1 MVLDFEY
8 GINTGNRF
16 LDFVDHDEDPEE
28 FIAGQTKAEDKTKK
42 TTKDTKLGTS
52 SSTKKTTTTPA
63 AVGTTTR
70 TTNVSSTT
78 KTNKENLTGKSTST
92 DQRKQQSTA
101 FSDNNNQQTRPDSGR
116 GKIFV

>member
-52 SSTKKTTTTPA
+52 SSTKKTTSKTTTTPA
-63 AVGTTTR
+63 VAGTTTR

-78 KTNKENLTGKSTST
+78 TST